1 MNVYAE
7 LALDETNVALV
18 RAVEFYGSLVVVEDE
33 GLLADD
39 LLVGQKRLPRGL
51 PAQGCQRRL
60 ARAQRSGA
68 RRSTPPS
75 RTA

>member
-1 MNVYAE
+1 MEVDGE
-7 LALDETNVALV
+7 LALDLAQVALA

-33 GLLADD
+33 GLLAAD
-39 LLVGQKRLPRGL
+39 LLVGQKRLPRD
-51 PAQGCQRRL
+51 CQRRP

-68 RRSTPPS
+68 RRRTPPS